1 MRSSSSTSLAQARS
15 LGSVRLGSSPLLF
28 QGSAQALSL
37 LDMAVE
43 HLMVLRDFKGGLE
56 SCEKGLDSLSS
67 LPEHE
72 DTTSSFR
79 CGEVKA
85 ALCIIGIQALAEL
98 NEWRRVL
105 AWVLQYYGTPEKIPA
120 KIMQMCILLYTKVDE
135 PGMILEAGGDW
146 LRTSVNQSLPG
157 YGAVAELYLLH
168 ILVPLGWLHEAQ
180 VLAGSYTT
188 FTEEQRQVALEIIE
202 RKKNASSPQSLS
214 QGQGI
219 QQRMHIP
226 IPSAFPWISD
236 LFQMFRQMWEA
247 MFAPYYRV
255 SVAC

>member
-72 DTTSSFR
+72 DTTS
-79 CGEVKA
+79 
-85 ALCIIGIQALAEL
+85 
-98 NEWRRVL
+98 
-105 AWVLQYYGTPEKIPA
+105 
-120 KIMQMCILLYTKVDE
+120 ILLYTKVDE

-219 QQRMHIP
+219 QQRMHIRP
-226 IPSAFPWISD
+226 FSQRLTAIMRLLQRCLLMVRKGIHFLPYQKVLLAGILLYILLVRVDPAIPSAFPWISD